1 MSIKPILISLLICIF
16 PMACATNNVQQRD
29 IAEATIALGEAH
41 LNQGNFTAALKE
53 LLNAEKT
60 LPNDPY
66 LHNDL
71 GIAYMGK
78 EVFNLAETHF
88 KRALALKPDYTQA
101 QNNLGAAY
109 LIQKKYD
116 QAIDCYDQFS
126 KNLLYTTPHFA
137 FSNMGWAYLG
147 KGNYLF
153 AENNFLKA
161 LNEEPDF
168 INAIHGLASVYLE
181 SGNPFKAETLLEKKL
196 AKLPRAAIL
205 HADLAE
211 TYEIMNRPKRAKE
224 IWKQVLLFAPEGT
237 PLALT
242 AESRLK

>member
-1 MSIKPILISLLICIF
+1 MKPVLISLFVCLIS
-16 PMACATNNVQQRD
+16 MACTTNSVHQRS
-29 IAEATIALGEAH
+29 IAEATITLGEAH

-53 LLNAEKT
+53 LLDAEKI
-60 LPNDPY
+60 LPNNPY

-78 EVFNLAETHF
+78 EVFDLAEDHF
-88 KRALALKPDYTQA
+88 KRALALKPDYIQA

-109 LIQKKYD
+109 LKQKKYD
-116 QAIDCYDQFS
+116 QAIQCYAQFS

-147 KGNYLF
+147 KGEYIL
-153 AENNFLKA
+153 AENSFLKA

-168 INAIHGLASVYLE
+168 INAIHGLASTYLE
-181 SGNPFKAETLLEKKL
+181 SGNPIKAEALLQKKL

-205 HADLAE
+205 HADLAKA
-211 TYEIMNRPKRAKE
+211 YELMNHPDRAKE
-224 IWKQVLLFAPEGT
+224 MWKQALIFAPEGT
-237 PLALT
+237 PLALE
-242 AESRLK
+242 AESKLKE